1 MGGGFLFELDIAAL
15 WSGDESVLNL
25 ARDAV
30 VGVGEKRGKFVFEVV
45 SLIGLADKVEHGETL
60 LVFGEAQAA
69 AELLQEDRQR
79 FGGAK
84 EEDGVDLGDVDAF
97 VIDIDD
103 EDEADFAIDQAL
115 LGGSTFVIRR
125 LAGQTQGRDAT
136 LLEKIAHEIRVLDR
150 DAEAETFYFVDV
162 RDVLEKR

>member
-45 SLIGLADKVEHGETL
+45 SLVGLADKVEHGETL

-84 EEDGVDLGDVDAF
+84 EEDGVDLGM
-97 VIDIDD
+97 
-103 EDEADFAIDQAL
+103 
-115 LGGSTFVIRR
+115 STPS
-125 LAGQTQGRDAT
+125 L
-136 LLEKIAHEIRVLDR
+136 
-150 DAEAETFYFVDV
+150 
-162 RDVLEKR
+162 